1 MSVRGNSLHLFL
13 HPCVSYVYLT
23 FFNEFRIH
31 YISWED
37 CLQPL
42 IINATRDLDD
52 QHNVAKQMVT
62 RENNKHAK

>member
-1 MSVRGNSLHLFL
+1 MRRNSLNPFL

-23 FFNEFRIH
+23 FFNECRIH
-31 YISWED
+31 HISWAV

-42 IINATRDLDD
+42 IMTATRDLDD
-52 QHNVAKQMVT
+52 QHNVAKQMAT